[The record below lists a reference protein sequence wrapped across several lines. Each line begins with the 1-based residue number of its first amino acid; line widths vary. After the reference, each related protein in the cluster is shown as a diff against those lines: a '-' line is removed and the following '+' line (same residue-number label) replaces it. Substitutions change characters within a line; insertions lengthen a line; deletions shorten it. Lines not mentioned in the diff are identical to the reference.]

1 VSSAC
6 PGDAAP
12 LHRARSAP
20 PASVTA
26 MAVTDA
32 RSTCSRQGGA
42 SVPHLPCLSRRRPTP
57 IGRLRLG
64 HGSVEISRRLNH
76 AALMAAHTGR
86 NELVR
91 ELGEGGG
98 ATVGVR

>member
-1 VSSAC
+1 
-6 PGDAAP
+6 
-12 LHRARSAP
+12 
-20 PASVTA
+20 
-26 MAVTDA
+26 MAVVDA
-32 RSTCSRQGGA
+32 RSICSRQGEA
-42 SVPHLPCLSRRRPTP
+42 RVPPLPSLNRQRPTP
-57 IGRLRLG
+57 VGRFRLDRYY
-64 HGSVEISRRLNH
+64 VEISRRLDL

>member
-1 VSSAC
+1 M
-6 PGDAAP
+6 
-12 LHRARSAP
+12 
-20 PASVTA
+20 TA
-26 MAVTDA
+26 TAGIVDRRTYL
-32 RSTCSRQGGA
+32 RQGGVR
-42 SVPHLPCLSRRRPTP
+42 VPSLPGLDRRWPTTTV
-57 IGRLRLG
+57 RLRLDRNY
-64 HGSVEISRRLNH
+64 VEISRVLTRRLKT